1 MMEKEKE
8 DEEALVLSDGHIDH
22 HIISPITNADGG
34 RVMYKA
40 YYEYGDDFY
49 GRRRETV
56 QMICVKLSDEQALR
70 NLSPQLGDTY
80 TSTTSSIDFARYGK
94 INILRWTST
103 FESRGY
109 FCVVLSCYMNHGSL
123 LSLMARRFPL
133 GLPELYILYA
143 LCTALKALS
152 VIHAMHHF
160 IPFHRQISAA
170 HMYAIGYNGA
180 VTFKLGYAAT
190 VHDLLEDQV
199 SDSSASSVCRWA
211 AAPEVYGL
219 SEDDTRYGA
228 EADIWLVGITALEL
242 AYGGLRLGGRDDLE
256 HLIRSMHRMRRL
268 PSKLN
273 LDGSHCWAKERK
285 KRELVL
291 PFLLSC
297 LPHSKKRTAS
307 TGLEYMPEERVFS
320 KGFVDLV
327 LACLDLDPTK
337 RPTASE
343 LLGYNIFDR
352 VRDIS
357 SLNL

>member
-1 MMEKEKE
+1 MMEDEDE
-8 DEEALVLSDGHIDH
+8 DEEALVLSDDLTDY
-22 HIISPITNADGG
+22 HIISPITSAEGG

-40 YYEYGDDFY
+40 YYIYDNGIF
-49 GRRRETV
+49 GIQHQIV
-56 QMICVKLSDEQALR
+56 QMICVKLSETEALD
-70 NLSPQLGDTY
+70 NLSSQLAHNY
-80 TSTTSSIDFARYGK
+80 ISTSSWDDTPRYGRM
-94 INILRWTST
+94 NNLLCRST

-109 FCVVLSCYMNHGSL
+109 FCAVLDYMNHGSL
-123 LSLMARRFPL
+123 LSLMVCRFPL
-133 GLPELYILYA
+133 GLPEFYILYA

-152 VIHAMHHF
+152 VIHANSHR

-180 VTFKLGYAAT
+180 IIFKLGYAAM

-211 AAPEVYGL
+211 AAPEVY
-219 SEDDTRYGA
+219 EDDTRYGA

-256 HLIRSMHRMRRL
+256 HLIRIMHTKRRL

-273 LDGSHCWAKERK
+273 SEGCHCWEKERK
-285 KRELVL
+285 RRELVL

-297 LPHSKKRTAS
+297 IPHSKKRTAP
-307 TGLEYMPEERVFS
+307 TGFEYRPEERVFS

-343 LLGYNIFDR
+343 LIGYNIFDK
-352 VRDIS
+352 VRDRT
-357 SLNL
+357 SLRL